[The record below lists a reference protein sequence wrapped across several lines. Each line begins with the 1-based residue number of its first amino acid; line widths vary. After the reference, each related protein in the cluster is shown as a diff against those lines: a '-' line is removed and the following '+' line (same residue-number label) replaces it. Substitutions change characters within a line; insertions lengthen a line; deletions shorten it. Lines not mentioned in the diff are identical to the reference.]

1 MRKMQY
7 LGVVGAAL
15 ALLTACGGQSQT
27 GSSATSAPAP
37 AATQAATQAAAPA
50 STDATAAADD
60 LVVDPAKLTKE
71 LHIYNWADYLDPAVL
86 EDFQKAYGVA
96 VTSESF
102 DNNED
107 MIAKISPGSSG
118 YDIVFPS
125 DYAIDI
131 MAKGGLLAKLDKSL
145 LPNLK
150 NIKADNLD
158 LYYDKGNVY
167 SLPYNMGM
175 TGLAYDSSK
184 FDTPVDSWAAVFDPA
199 QLAKIKGQ
207 FTMLDDERETPGAAL
222 KYLGLS
228 LNNTNPADLK
238 KAEDL
243 LKAQKPDVSAY
254 DSSNVSRKLAS
265 GEIIIGHI
273 YSYNALQAR
282 LGLDGSFS
290 GNPNITF
297 VAPKEG
303 CTIWQ
308 DNVAIVADS
317 PNQYTA
323 HVFLNYLMRPDVA
336 AKNATFILGV
346 TPNAAAEPLLPP
358 ALQEAYKQ
366 GFAPTEE
373 MMKRLEWIER
383 NDQTKAFTDLWTA
396 VKGE

>member
-1 MRKMQY
+1 MQY

-15 ALLTACGGQSQT
+15 ALLTACGGQGQA

-37 AATQAATQAAAPA
+37 AATQAAAPTA
-50 STDATAAADD
+50 DGSATAPDQAPGSLA
-60 LVVDPAKLTKE
+60 VDPAKLSKE

-86 EDFQKAYGVA
+86 EDFQKEYGVA

-145 LPNLK
+145 LPNLA

-184 FDTPVDSWAAVFDPA
+184 FDAPVDSWAAVFDPA
-199 QLAKIKGQ
+199 QLEKIKGQ

-308 DNVAIVADS
+308 DNMAIVADS

-358 ALQEAYKQ
+358 TLQDAYKQ